1 MIREK
6 IKARLLK
13 IREKQ
18 FLDRN
23 GEFWP
28 NMLNFGVMVLA
39 AITTAMLVVFANI
52 YLRSYPVY
60 ASFENIEC
68 SDAMHQP
75 LSRGRYGSVQS
86 FILSDGEEIKFRGSL
101 GSGAAG
107 VLYADRKFERDD
119 NYHICFIRLQSFD
132 LTFNNQ
138 LVAVWGRGNEK
149 KDSLER
155 DYYNNLIMKFNNH
168 LEEYA
173 WGKYLYMLICFMCVN
188 LFLQGFVYVFFGVA
202 IYKETGRDE

>member
-18 FLDRN
+18 LLDRD

-28 NMLNFGVMVLA
+28 NMLNFWVMVLA
-39 AITTAMLVVFANI
+39 AMTTVMLVVFANT

-68 SDAMHQP
+68 SDATHQP

-107 VLYADRKFERDD
+107 VLYTDRKFERSDK
-119 NYHICFIRLQSFD
+119 YHICFIRLQSFD

-138 LVAVWGRGNEK
+138 LVAVWGSEE
-149 KDSLER
+149 KDSLDR
-155 DYYNNLIMKFNNH
+155 DYYNNLIMKFNNN

-173 WGKYLYMLICFMCVN
+173 WGKYLYLLICFMCLN
-188 LFLQGFVYVFFGVA
+188 LFFQGFVYVFFGVA
-202 IYKETGRDE
+202 IYKDKGRDE

>member
-6 IKARLLK
+6 IKACLLK

-18 FLDRN
+18 LLGRN

-28 NMLNFGVMVLA
+28 NMLNLGVMVSA
-39 AITTAMLVVFANI
+39 AITTAMLVVFANT
-52 YLRSYPVY
+52 YLRTYPVY

-68 SDAMHQP
+68 SDAIHQP

-86 FILSDGEEIKFRGSL
+86 FILSNGEEIKFRGSL

-107 VLYADRKFERDD
+107 VLYVDRKFEKNDS
-119 NYHICFIRLQSFD
+119 YHICFIRLQSFN
-132 LTFNNQ
+132 LTVNNQ
-138 LVAVWGRGNEK
+138 LVAVWMG
-149 KDSLER
+149 KDEASLER
-155 DYYNNLIMKFNNH
+155 NYYDKLIKRFNNH

-173 WGKYLYMLICFMCVN
+173 WGKYLYLLICLMCIN
-188 LFLQGFVYVFFGVA
+188 LSFQGFVYVFFGVS
-202 IYKETGRDE
+202 IYKDKGRSY

>member
-18 FLDRN
+18 LLGRN

-28 NMLNFGVMVLA
+28 NMLNFWVMILA
-39 AITTAMLVVFANI
+39 AITTAMLIVFANI
-52 YLRSYPVY
+52 YLRIYPVY
-60 ASFENIEC
+60 ASIENIEC
-68 SDAMHQP
+68 SDARHQP

-86 FILSDGEEIKFRGSL
+86 FILSDGEGIKFRGSL

-107 VLYADRKFERDD
+107 VLYVDRKFERID

-132 LTFNNQ
+132 FSFNNQ
-138 LVAVWGRGNEK
+138 LIAVWGEGER
-149 KDSLER
+149 DSFKR
-155 DYYNNLIMKFNNH
+155 DYYSNLIVNFNNNLEK
-168 LEEYA
+168 YA
-173 WGKYLYMLICFMCVN
+173 WGKYLYLLICFMCLN
-188 LFLQGFVYVFFGVA
+188 LFFQGFVYVLFGVA
-202 IYKETGRDE
+202 IYKEKGRDE